1 MKTILVIDDRE
12 TIGGSTVELLEVF
25 GLRTWLVP
33 VGSIGLGFIQE
44 KSPDLVFCTDQLPE
58 PDGYELLR
66 SLRLDTRFD
75 QVPFYFMTDRAIP
88 DEQRKGAS
96 LGATGYLIS
105 PFSQEEL
112 LNCIC
117 KHIVLPTTW
126 FTADKPGEN
135 PLAE

>member
-25 GLRTWLVP
+25 GLRTWLVSA
-33 VGSIGLGFIQE
+33 GSIGLDLIRA

-58 PDGYELLR
+58 PDAYELLR

-75 QVPFYFMTDRAIP
+75 QLPFYFMADQAIP
-88 DEQRKGAS
+88 DEQRKGTS

-105 PFSQEEL
+105 PFSDEEL

-117 KHIVLPTTW
+117 KHIVLPATSSM
-126 FTADKPGEN
+126 ADKSGKSIS
-135 PLAE
+135 